1 MLRLN
6 LLILNG
12 DLPVFPGWGGHEYLH
27 TTHLAQLAHQ
37 VGLVSQVHTTEQNKK
52 KQGLVE
58 AGVNLYLWQSPN
70 LIEAPAVGQS
80 VQSSQIRQV
89 GKALYKFVQ
98 TWSGRPQDTRVR
110 DFQLRNMSASL
121 LQALND
127 GIWHAAIVVQSSCA
141 HWLDY
146 LPSFPIK
153 VLVMHDVRARM
164 YERQARTDESLRQR
178 LAYRLEAWLY
188 RRYERHYCQKYDLV
202 VTVSAA
208 DEAWVKDHYQPNK
221 VITLPIPVDGNYF
234 APLPGV
240 TEAEARIVFTGMM
253 NHPPN
258 LDAACFFAQQVF
270 PQVRATIPEAEFWIV
285 GRDPTA
291 EVMALANLPGVV
303 VTGFVPDIRSH
314 IAQAKVVVVPLRFGA
329 GMRQKILEAWAMQK
343 CIVSTR
349 IGAEG
354 LDYQDG
360 VNILIADD
368 APTLTDRVVQ
378 ALRDP
383 HLRDQVRMQG
393 RELIIHQHHP
403 DKLAQRYY
411 QAIASVVQEKQQ
423 QSSPLKVVIDLRW
436 MRPGVAGGIENLSR
450 SFLAH
455 LQELDRFNQYT
466 LLAPAEAKYDF
477 DLRRNPN
484 FRIAVADGP
493 GHFWRQ
499 LGWLGARLL
508 HHRLKVDYWRSQ
520 EVESLRRARALDADV
535 ALSIPGYIHPDLH
548 PLANVLV
555 VPDIQHEYHPEFFS
569 PQSLKERRRLYTDS
583 IRRADHLCAISEF
596 TRQTVIERLG
606 IPPERVTTTYPA
618 ADPLFHPES
627 GLRGHHSPVLE
638 KYGLAA
644 GEYLLFP
651 ANTWPHKNHRGAFQ
665 ALHLLRE
672 AYHLEP
678 LLVCTGSS
686 KNAHPDLLAAMQ
698 DLGLNG
704 RVRFLGYCPTPD
716 MPALYEGAAALIFPS
731 FFEGFGIPLLEAMWC
746 DCPIVCSNV
755 TSLPELAGDAA
766 LLVDPQSPEELAE
779 AVSRVL
785 TDGELRRTLT
795 ERGRRQVKQFSWSN
809 FTLQIVRILNQVHEM
824 GYG

>member
-1 MLRLN
+1 MPKLR

-12 DLPVFPGWGGHEYLH
+12 DLPVFPGRAGHEYLH
-27 TTHLAQLAHQ
+27 TTRLAQLADK
-37 VGLVSQVHTTEQNKK
+37 VGLVSMVHTQEQDQK
-52 KQGLVE
+52 KQGLVD
-58 AGVNLYLWQSPN
+58 AGIDLYLWQNPN
-70 LIEAPAVGQS
+70 LAQAPVVNGRQSGMVRLLAEAIYTLPRPRDTL
-80 VQSSQIRQV
+80 VQ
-89 GKALYKFVQ
+89 
-98 TWSGRPQDTRVR
+98 
-110 DFQLRNMSASL
+110 DFQFRNISGPLLRAL
-121 LQALND
+121 GEERWQALV
-127 GIWHAAIVVQSSCA
+127 VVQSNSS

-146 LPSFPIK
+146 LPRLPVS
-153 VLVMHDVRARM
+153 VLIMHDIRALAYERRARVATSIR
-164 YERQARTDESLRQR
+164 ERLVARF
-178 LAYRLEAWLY
+178 EAWLY
-188 RRYERHYCQKYDLV
+188 RRFERAYCHKYDLV
-202 VTVSAA
+202 VTVSSA
-208 DEAWVKDHYQPNK
+208 DEAWVREQYQLDR
-221 VITLPIPVDGNYF
+221 VVTVPIPVDLDYF
-234 APLPGV
+234 TPDPDV
-240 TEAEARIVFTGMM
+240 QEATARIVFTGMM
-253 NHPPN
+253 SHPPN
-258 LDAACFFAQQVF
+258 ADAAIFFAHSVF
-270 PQVRATIPEAEFWIV
+270 PQVRAAIPEAEFWIV
-285 GRDPTA
+285 GREPVP
-291 EVMALANLPGVV
+291 EVMALADLPGVV
-303 VTGFVPDIRSH
+303 VTGYVHDIRPYVT
-314 IAQAKVVVVPLRFGA
+314 QATVVVVPLRFGS
-329 GMRQKILEAWAMQK
+329 GMRNKILEAWAMQK
-343 CIVSTR
+343 CVVSTR

-354 LDYQDG
+354 LDYRDG
-360 VNILIADD
+360 ANILIADE
-368 APTLTDRVVQ
+368 AHPMAEKVIQAIQDR
-378 ALRDP
+378 R
-383 HLRDQVRMQG
+383 LRDQIRGQG
-393 RELIIHQHHP
+393 REVVTCQHHP
-403 DKLAQRYY
+403 DRLAETYFQSVAALVREQRERKTP
-411 QAIASVVQEKQQ
+411 ART
-423 QSSPLKVVIDLRW
+423 VIDLRW

-455 LQELDRFNQYT
+455 LQELDRFNQHT
-466 LLAPAEAKYDF
+466 LLVPAEAKYDF
-477 DLRRNPN
+477 DLRSSPN
-484 FRIAVADGP
+484 FRVAVADGP

-499 LGWLGARLL
+499 LWWLSARLL
-508 HHRLKVDYWRSQ
+508 HQRLKVDYWRSQ

-627 GLRGHHSPVLE
+627 GLRGHHSQVLE

-672 AYHLEP
+672 AYHLDP

-766 LLVDPQSPEELAE
+766 LLIDPHSPEELAD

-785 TDGELRRTLT
+785 TDGALRRTLT
-795 ERGRRQVKQFSWSN
+795 ERGQRQVKQFSWSN

-824 GYG
+824 CYG